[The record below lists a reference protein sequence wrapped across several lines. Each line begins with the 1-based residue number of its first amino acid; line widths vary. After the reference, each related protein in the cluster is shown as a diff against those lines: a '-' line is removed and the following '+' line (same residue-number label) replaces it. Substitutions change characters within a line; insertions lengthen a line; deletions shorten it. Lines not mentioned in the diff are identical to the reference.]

1 MPYSQ
6 DGARVVIAE
15 SDPGRRATLT
25 QIVRRF
31 CAKSRICETDTGT
44 ELAEML
50 LAEKPT
56 LAFVGLH
63 LAGMSGPEAVAT
75 ARKRGGSA
83 QSLVLITARVIP
95 QWQDLAQSLGAY
107 EVLKTPLDPKH
118 IDSLMHADARRRQPT
133 HVLLAS
139 SSEHGRNAIGRVLA
153 LSGFNLVVD
162 ETDDGRHAL
171 KLLGLA
177 SYDLA
182 FIDSKLGG
190 LDGFELACQ
199 AQALGLSTRITL
211 MTAGDPEPLAQAARY
226 FGVDSILRMPFYP
239 RDIDLA
245 LHHALTLRRPYLLN
259 AITAPPAPTALTRIT
274 DLAPTRR
281 TA

>member
-75 ARKRGGSA
+75 ARKRGGS
-83 QSLVLITARVIP
+83 
-95 QWQDLAQSLGAY
+95 AQSLGAY